1 MDQVVEVSTREAQ
14 VTGVVQLFEDRLTSP
29 KPEAG
34 SWAELSRMLS
44 AAPPWRAELNRR
56 WAHREDWKAFLQW
69 EIDFQ
74 AEQWNRESLP
84 VGFSKHSIRP
94 CGNQGQERI
103 LIEFVPGVRGW
114 FTPVEIL
121 SDEFYIIEW
130 TQPGAGRVRGCVV
143 RTDET
148 NDNGEPVWAWDG
160 TFEPVEA
167 AS

>member
-1 MDQVVEVSTREAQ
+1 MVAIDREEQIRDILAI
-14 VTGVVQLFEDRLTSP
+14 FEDRLTSP
-29 KPEAG
+29 KPESNG
-34 SWAELSRMLS
+34 SWFELSRMLDG
-44 AAPPWRAELNRR
+44 APPWRAELNRR
-56 WAHREDWKAFLQW
+56 WASREDWKRFLEW
-69 EIDFQ
+69 EIDFR